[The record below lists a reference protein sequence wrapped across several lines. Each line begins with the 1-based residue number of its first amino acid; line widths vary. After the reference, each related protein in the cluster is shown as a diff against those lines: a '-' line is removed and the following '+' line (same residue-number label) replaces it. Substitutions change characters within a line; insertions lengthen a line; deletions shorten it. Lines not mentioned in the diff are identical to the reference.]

1 MYSGASGLNGLNAAS
16 GSNTG
21 SRAWP
26 ANGLSTIGGANRQQI
41 QGIANVGNYKAQE
54 DWWFF
59 IPAIIFVDTFV
70 IFLCRFYP
78 QTFGKPINQWYDEFG
93 LAAVLSDVTIIAIGI
108 AITRYIYTV
117 FFMEQEGW
125 SIWYFIGLAILI
137 QLVHD
142 LAFAFGVVAKI
153 PKGHNSM
160 IDVFKAYV
168 EGGPIIL
175 LSDAL
180 MVAGSIGIAAAL
192 KNQDFHYT
200 SSFTLVTLY
209 ALSYILFTNIKL

>member
-1 MYSGASGLNGLNAAS
+1 MYSGTSGTSKLNSVASAS
-16 GSNTG
+16 LIGG
-21 SRAWP
+21 A
-26 ANGLSTIGGANRQQI
+26 IGGANRQAI
-41 QGIANVGNYKAQE
+41 PGIANVGNYRANE

-59 IPAIIFVDTFV
+59 IPAIIFVDTAI
-70 IFLCRFYP
+70 IFFMRFMP
-78 QTFGKPINQWYDEFG
+78 EVSGRPINQWYDEFG

-108 AITRYIYTV
+108 AITRYIYTA

-142 LAFAFGVVAKI
+142 LVFAFGVVAKI

-168 EGGPIIL
+168 QGGPVIL
-175 LSDAL
+175 LVDAG

-200 SSFTLVTLY
+200 SSLTLVTLY
-209 ALSYILFTNIKL
+209 ALSYILFTNVNL

>member
-1 MYSGASGLNGLNAAS
+1 MNTTQPVSGGFRLPGN
-16 GSNTG
+16 
-21 SRAWP
+21 P
-26 ANGLSTIGGANRQQI
+26 KII
-41 QGIANVGNYKAQE
+41 PGIANVGNYKAQE

-59 IPAIIFVDTFV
+59 IPAIIFVDTFL
-70 IFLCRFYP
+70 IFLVRYMP
-78 QTFGKPINQWYDEFG
+78 KTFGMPINQWYDEFG

-108 AITRYIYTV
+108 AITRYIYTE

-137 QLVHD
+137 QIVHD

-168 EGGPIIL
+168 EGGPMIL
-175 LSDAL
+175 VVDAG
-180 MVAGSIGIAAAL
+180 MIASSIGIAAFM

-200 SSFTLVTLY
+200 SSLTLVTLY
-209 ALSYILFTNIKL
+209 ALSYILFTNIKM

>member
-1 MYSGASGLNGLNAAS
+1 MYSGSSGINGA
-16 GSNTG
+16 T
-21 SRAWP
+21 RAWP
-26 ANGLSTIGGANRQQI
+26 ANGLSTIGGANRQAL

-59 IPAIIFVDTFV
+59 IPAIIFVDTVVVFIV
-70 IFLCRFYP
+70 RFFP
-78 QTFGKPINQWYDEFG
+78 QICGKPVNQWYDEFG
-93 LAAVLSDVTIIAIGI
+93 LAAVMSDVTIIAIVI
-108 AITRYIYTV
+108 AIARYIYSA

-137 QLVHD
+137 QVIHD
-142 LAFAFGVVAKI
+142 LVFAFGVVAKI

-168 EGGPIIL
+168 EGGPVIL
-175 LSDAL
+175 ALDAG
-180 MVAGSIGIAAAL
+180 MVAGSIGISAAL
-192 KNQDFHYT
+192 KNQDYHYT
-200 SSFTLVTLY
+200 SSLTLVTLY